1 MYRKPEVV
9 VTTIEMESVLRMP
22 VERRI
27 LWIEDVWDSIRPQ
40 SDNLQVPD
48 SHKKELDRRFQKHAG
63 DPSSLLTEQQ
73 LKNAVKLRR

>member
-1 MYRKPEVV
+1 M
-9 VTTIEMESVLRMP
+9 TALEMKNVLKLP

-48 SHKKELDRRFQKHAG
+48 SHKRELDRRLKKYA
-63 DPSSLLTEQQ
+63 DDSSSLLTEQQ
-73 LKNAVKLRR
+73 LKNAVNSRR

>member
-1 MYRKPEVV
+1 M
-9 VTTIEMESVLRMP
+9 TALEMKNVLKMP

-48 SHKKELDRRFQKHAG
+48 SHKRELDRRFKKYA
-63 DPSSLLTEQQ
+63 DDSSSLLTEQQ
-73 LKNAVKLRR
+73 LKNAVNSRR

>member
-40 SDNLQVPD
+40 SNSLHVPD
-48 SHKKELDRRFQKHAG
+48 SHKKELDARFSRHANNP
-63 DPSSLLTEQQ
+63 DTLLSEKQ
-73 LKNAVKLRR
+73 LKDHVNSRR